1 MPQSLKNLLWCPGA
15 EGEIMNQYDNLGQ
28 RYLVALSDQ
37 LSALIREN
45 DVLRMLADSAEVI
58 AATPNQIEQ
67 SITANSARIKQL
79 TAQISEVSS
88 HIIDVRVSDF

>member
-1 MPQSLKNLLWCPGA
+1 
-15 EGEIMNQYDNLGQ
+15 MNQYENLGQ

-45 DVLRMLADSAEVI
+45 DVLHLLAGSAEVI

-67 SITANSARIKQL
+67 SITSNAGRIKQL
-79 TAQISEVSS
+79 TTQIAEVSR
-88 HIIDVRVSDF
+88 HITEIRVSDF